1 MKCYG
6 VAEELEWKAM
16 DFRKNFTKLLRFF
29 FSPRN
34 ALELLKNF
42 HVNAKEL
49 VRNFQPG
56 KLLGV
61 V

>member
-16 DFRKNFTKLLRFF
+16 DFCKNFTKLLRFF
-29 FSPRN
+29 SPGN

-42 HVNAKEL
+42 HVNAREL